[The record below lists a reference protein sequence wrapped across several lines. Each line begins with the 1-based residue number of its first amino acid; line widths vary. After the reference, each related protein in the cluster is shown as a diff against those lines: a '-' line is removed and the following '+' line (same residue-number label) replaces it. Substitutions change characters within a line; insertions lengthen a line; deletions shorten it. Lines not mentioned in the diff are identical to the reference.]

1 MIIEQKNL
9 FQDNKGIILAFANTK
24 FYMIIYNF

>member
-9 FQDNKGIILAFANTK
+9 FQDNKDIILAFTNTK
-24 FYMIIYNF
+24 ILYDNL

>member
-9 FQDNKGIILAFANTK
+9 FQDNKGIILAFANIK
-24 FYMIIYNF
+24 ILYDNL